1 MARKNRKKL
10 HHELRLRA
18 ETRKQALV
26 LARKTRAAQA
36 QASLRVVAEVFRRPV
51 HVAAATGDA
60 AFELFLSNCNVSAA
74 VRGRARAIL
83 EVARRAGVEQLAARY
98 GVITLLAHQPS
109 TGALRVEGGGWA
121 ALVQRALGPW
131 PVPAFLI
138 DALRTPQSEVHRVP
152 WELSWLVHLA
162 RTVARGG
169 SVGGLVGTRHLPAP
183 LTRRMVSL
191 FLGSDAAPMV
201 ALRCAQVEGC
211 SGPAWLGPRLVKTRL
226 GQLQGPDA
234 HAGEPWWAQVITWLS
249 AHPDA
254 AEGDLWGTIE
264 ALASLRA
271 RSSREAPFSLKGR
284 TPASL
289 FGVVTAE
296 LERLGALSGETFPLS
311 GLRPL
316 RGRGWEGWT
325 FRELRSKLD
334 LVEEAGRMRHCAV
347 HYAPMCAQGVTSVWS
362 ARASTSQLT
371 IEIVRPAGCVAQV
384 RGFANRLP
392 TADETRVVQAWARQN
407 HLAWSA

>member
-18 ETRKQALV
+18 ETRKRALV
-26 LARKTRAAQA
+26 LARRTRAAQA
-36 QASLRVVAEVFRRPV
+36 QASLRVVAEVFRRPIQ
-51 HVAAATGDA
+51 VAEATGDA
-60 AFELFLSNCNVSAA
+60 AFELFLRNCNVSAA

-83 EVARRAGVEQLAARY
+83 EAARRGGVEQLGARY

-109 TGALRVEGGGWA
+109 TGALRGADCGWA
-121 ALVQRALGPW
+121 ALVQRVLGPW
-131 PVPAFLI
+131 PVPSLLI
-138 DALRTPQSEVHRVP
+138 EALRTPPSDVHRVP

-162 RTVARGG
+162 RTVARGA
-169 SVGGLVGTRHLPAP
+169 SVSGLVGTRHLPSP

-201 ALRCAQVEGC
+201 ALRCAQVEG
-211 SGPAWLGPRLVKTRL
+211 SGGPAWLGPRLAKTRL

-254 AEGDLWGTIE
+254 AEGDLNGTIE
-264 ALASLRA
+264 GLASLRA
-271 RSSREAPFSLKGR
+271 RSSREAPFTLKGR

-289 FGVVTAE
+289 FGVVTTE
-296 LERLGALSGETFPLS
+296 LERLGAVAADTFPMS

-316 RGRGWEGWT
+316 RGRGAEGWT
-325 FRELRSKLD
+325 FQELRNKLD
-334 LVEEAGRMRHCAV
+334 LVEEAARMHHCAT
-347 HYAPMCAQGVTSVWS
+347 HYAPMCAQGVTSIWS
-362 ARASTSQLT
+362 ARAASSQLT
-371 IEIVRPAGCVAQV
+371 IEVVRPAGCVAQV

-407 HLAWSA
+407 HLYWSA